1 MWKFTA
7 KLEII
12 GINPYVFV
20 PEDILTGI
28 QAQAGKDKGPIP
40 INGTIN
46 GKLYRQTLVKY
57 SGAWRLYVNLE
68 MLKNSPKRIG
78 ENVTLEIAFD
88 PVDRTITPHPNLA
101 EADRTRGV
109 TGKSVSVRLDLGGCR
124 I

>member
-7 KLEII
+7 KREII

-78 ENVTLEIAFD
+78 ETVPLEIAFD
-88 PVDRTITPHPNLA
+88 PVDRNITPHPKFA
-101 EADRTRGV
+101 EERTEKQRE
-109 TGKSVSVRLDLGGCR
+109 GKEGG
-124 I
+124 